1 MHKVEEAAEPRAI
14 AEGTK
19 WWVEMGDGEVGTK
32 GGLTPPGGEEAILG
46 KKKGLF
52 QPCSQPKIRSETRI
66 K

>member
-32 GGLTPPGGEEAILG
+32 GGLTPPGGGRRRFWEKKRAYFNHVPNLKLG
-46 KKKGLF
+46 QKH
-52 QPCSQPKIRSETRI
+52 E
-66 K
+66 